1 MKETAAST
9 SKKAVTI
16 SNYKSQSSSE
26 VAEKLQ
32 AAGLV
37 VTVLGNKKQIQAQS
51 TPANQ
56 ELFVGSRIILKT
68 GGTMTMPDIKGWSRS
83 DVVKL
88 ATILGLKLKI
98 VGAGYVSEQSVV
110 ANSNLS
116 GVKELTVKLS

>member
-1 MKETAAST
+1 MRSP
-9 SKKAVTI
+9 
-16 SNYKSQSSSE
+16 SE
-26 VAEKLQ
+26 K
-32 AAGLV
+32 GPD
-37 VTVLGNKKQIQAQS
+37 
-51 TPANQ
+51 PANQ